1 MPLSPEQQKHV
12 SRHLN
17 TRSTAPTCPVC
28 GASNLRVAPDIAHV
42 PRADGDTRPLVAV
55 ECQYC
60 GHVLHFAPEVM
71 DLDLE
76 GES

>member
-1 MPLSPEQQKHV
+1 MPLTPDQQKHV

-17 TRSTAPTCPVC
+17 TRGTAPTCPVC
-28 GASNLRVAPDIAHV
+28 GASNLRVTPDLATV
-42 PRADGDTRPLVAV
+42 PLADGGRQRLVAV

-71 DLDLE
+71 DLDLD
-76 GES
+76 GDA